1 MQEKGHERQ
10 GFIIYR
16 AHPWLQ
22 RFIIRFCPKYL
33 LISLGRRIREQGDE
47 LLKVGPR
54 AYLLSPDIILMSGF
68 GITSGRAGNQNYA
81 YNHVNPAIVR
91 VPEVYRFFED
101 QSTCRPEGYLFMEY
115 FHGKTVAELDKD
127 TEGNAVSK
135 ALTQRVSDIQAH
147 LMSIQ
152 AEPNTPPG
160 PVGGG
165 LPWGYL
171 WGDFGGNACFNSVKD
186 LNLYLNKRL
195 KHINKSVDVGPCY
208 PLVLCHGDLVRRNII
223 VLDDSKGEGTRPSTA
238 VTEKKLG
245 LIDWGHS
252 GLYPRIF
259 EFVAMESVNEGHY
272 DDPHRGDQFAEAL
285 KKAMYDRIRLTA
297 VEMECLR
304 KLLYARSLNLRY
316 EPSFF
321 EEAWQGHG

>member
-1 MQEKGHERQ
+1 MSPTDMSDLAARLERMKDEDYAKKCRKRAMKDKASPTWLARAWDTIL

-195 KHINKSVDVGPCY
+195 KTY
-208 PLVLCHGDLVRRNII
+208 
-223 VLDDSKGEGTRPSTA
+223 
-238 VTEKKLG
+238 
-245 LIDWGHS
+245 
-252 GLYPRIF
+252 
-259 EFVAMESVNEGHY
+259 
-272 DDPHRGDQFAEAL
+272 
-285 KKAMYDRIRLTA
+285 
-297 VEMECLR
+297 
-304 KLLYARSLNLRY
+304 
-316 EPSFF
+316 
-321 EEAWQGHG
+321 